1 MYNKKLYTVNEDA
14 RYLGVSVTTKK
25 KWEDLGK
32 VVSIKIPN
40 NNSKFFPKEQLDKL
54 LWRIENRVLTSRT
67 SIR

>member
-1 MYNKKLYTVNEDA
+1 MYNKKLYTVNEAA
-14 RYLGVSVTTKK
+14 RYLGVSVTTLK